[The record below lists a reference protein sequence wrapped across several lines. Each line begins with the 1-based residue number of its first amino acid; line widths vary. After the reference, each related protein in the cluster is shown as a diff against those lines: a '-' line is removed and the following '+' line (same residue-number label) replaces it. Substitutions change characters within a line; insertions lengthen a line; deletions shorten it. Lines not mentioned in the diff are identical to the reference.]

1 MSGIDGRIIDKSAYT
16 QNTLKTFS
24 FISAYF
30 VDLLYNHLY
39 AQAIR
44 FHRNRQTATLLD
56 GYKASLDAYI
66 QAINKN
72 DKTLYVDIMQG
83 IYQSFVDYGY
93 DGLTYKNCIDKIV
106 REFVPKDYIDAMGT
120 DDKGKIISTIIRN
133 SSNIM
138 VRNIVNNHLS
148 AIIENYE
155 NIENTNIWQDEYID
169 ILILER
175 EKFYHEFINVKTSGG
190 GRVGH
195 GADKLVQTM
204 KREILLLSKQK
215 NEITQELHDI
225 KKKNIELQKVILD
238 LYKQKESGDARAQ
251 EFEFKIDELK
261 SIIAELE
268 STKNKTTIIPE
279 YNGGDEYNKVAN
291 DANNNAVDIY
301 ANNNDDATNKDD
313 AIEIYTNNNGA
324 TNKDN
329 AIDNYANNDTNMDD
343 INNDTDDKTISA
355 NNNIL
360 NNLKIEQVQQSN
372 IYAKY
377 PTQIDYSDHSIND
390 YEYDEPEDI
399 YTDDFEFE
407 KLDTKEPEEPE
418 DIEPENIYVNSK
430 NNTIKENAFSLDD
443 DDLFTLE

>member
-238 LYKQKESGDARAQ
+238 LYKQKESGDARTQ

-268 STKNKTTIIPE
+268 STKNKTTFIPE
-279 YNGGDEYNKVAN
+279 YNNGGATDK
-291 DANNNAVDIY
+291 DNAIDNY
-301 ANNNDDATNKDD
+301 ANNNG
-313 AIEIYTNNNGA
+313 GA
-324 TNKDN
+324 ADKDN

-343 INNDTDDKTISA
+343 INNDIDDKSISA
-355 NNNIL
+355 TNNIL
-360 NNLKIEQVQQSN
+360 DNLKIEQVQQSN

-377 PTQIDYSDHSIND
+377 PTQIDYSDHSINN

-407 KLDTKEPEEPE
+407 KLDTKEPEDTES
-418 DIEPENIYVNSK
+418 ENIYVNSK
-430 NNTIKENAFSLDD
+430 NNTIKEKAFSLDD